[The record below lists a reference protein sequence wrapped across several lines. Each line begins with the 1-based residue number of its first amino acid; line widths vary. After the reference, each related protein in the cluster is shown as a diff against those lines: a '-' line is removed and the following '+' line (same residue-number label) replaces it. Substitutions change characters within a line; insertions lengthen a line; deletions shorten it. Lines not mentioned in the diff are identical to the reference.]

1 MIINDDT
8 VSQET
13 RDITTDCRRRC
24 PQRLS
29 RAERTEAALATLTPK
44 AYALGRQRRSGRDQC
59 VRRRCGS
66 APVHRTL
73 QREAGGDQDTCAD
86 KGDQR
91 RGGEAIAKRR
101 SEEHTSELQSLMRI
115 SYAVIRLK

>member
-1 MIINDDT
+1 MSNNDD
-8 VSQET
+8 SFSKET
-13 RDITTDCRRRC
+13 RDITTGCRRRW

-91 RGGEAIAKRR
+91 RGGEALAKRVIASR
-101 SEEHTSELQSLMRI
+101 GMPRGAQHPREERP
-115 SYAVIRLK
+115 